1 MTPLFQEVFT
11 KRAVDF
17 FVSELREQDFTGL
30 SAYRNGISSTNFAC
44 RMYQI
49 YLATNPFEL
58 FLTPTESTVERRE
71 KESNE
76 LEDELEE
83 FLIKHSGKLQG
94 YVFERTQYQT
104 YRLK

>member
-1 MTPLFQEVFT
+1 MSPLFQEVFT

-30 SAYRNGISSTNFAC
+30 SAYRNGISSPNFAR

-49 YLATNPFEL
+49 YLATNPLEL

-76 LEDELEE
+76 LEDELDA
-83 FLIKHSGKLQG
+83 FLYKHHGKLQG
-94 YVFERTQYQT
+94 YVFAYSKNVT